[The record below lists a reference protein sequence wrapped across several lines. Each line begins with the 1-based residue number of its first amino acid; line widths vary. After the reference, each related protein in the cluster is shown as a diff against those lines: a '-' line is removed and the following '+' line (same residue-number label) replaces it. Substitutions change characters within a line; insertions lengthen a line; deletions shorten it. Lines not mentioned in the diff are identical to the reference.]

1 MPSKAGRNGQMGNYI
16 LVSRGSITQVPVR
29 HRTAAGIMPDI
40 IEWK

>member
-1 MPSKAGRNGQMGNYI
+1 MGNYI
-16 LVSRGSITQVPVR
+16 LVSRGSRGSITQVPVR